1 MPFFSFCFNV
11 ICSFQF
17 ARTVISADKL
27 EELQENLIRS
37 HSAGVG
43 QPLSVER
50 VRMLM
55 ALRINTLAK
64 GYSGISLKTLNQVI
78 SAFNSSCLPWIPEQ
92 GTVGASGDL
101 APLSHLA
108 LGMLG
113 EGKVGQNSSTILGN
127 MQICSRFFPYA
138 DSKVLRKPTTYET
151 VGLFPPPPLFA
162 RLTTWR
168 EMSRLR
174 ISNTRSMP

>member
-1 MPFFSFCFNV
+1 MTSFNSELKFGN
-11 ICSFQF
+11 FQF
-17 ARTVISADKL
+17 ARTVISPDKL

-43 QPLSVER
+43 QPLSLER

-64 GYSGISLKTLNQVI
+64 GYSGISIKTLNQVI
-78 SAFNSSCLPWIPEQ
+78 NAFNRSCLPWVPEQ

-108 LGMLG
+108 LGMIG
-113 EGKVGQNSSTILGN
+113 EGKVSEIQILS
-127 MQICSRFFPYA
+127 I
-138 DSKVLRKPTTYET
+138 SK
-151 VGLFPPPPLFA
+151 
-162 RLTTWR
+162 
-168 EMSRLR
+168 
-174 ISNTRSMP
+174 

>member
-1 MPFFSFCFNV
+1 M
-11 ICSFQF
+11 
-17 ARTVISADKL
+17 

-43 QPLSVER
+43 QPLTLER

-64 GYSGISLKTLNQVI
+64 GYSGISIKTLNQVI
-78 SAFNSSCLPWIPEQ
+78 NAFNSSCLPWVPEQ

-108 LGMLG
+108 LGMIG
-113 EGKVGQNSSTILGN
+113 EGKVG
-127 MQICSRFFPYA
+127 
-138 DSKVLRKPTTYET
+138 DSNLQTPITT
-151 VGLFPPPPLFA
+151 
-162 RLTTWR
+162 
-168 EMSRLR
+168 S
-174 ISNTRSMP
+174 SMPFMEYVNVQGGSIAQSLE